1 MARQPHVV
9 TRGPPPRREPPSRE
23 RPRSEHVTV
32 GVMMTRAERGAL
44 AISAAAAAAR
54 RAAFNVELDAATELA
69 AVIAKRVPLAGYHP
83 GGTGESYLEAFSRRL
98 QARLA

>member
-1 MARQPHVV
+1 MAEVESL
-9 TRGPPPRREPPSRE
+9 RRD
-23 RPRSEHVTV
+23 
-32 GVMMTRAERGAL
+32 L
-44 AISAAAAAAR
+44 AAAAAAGEARARAVAAAR